1 VAAESRSRFESG
13 YRSMD
18 PFATLGFER
27 RYNLDK
33 ALLDRRY
40 RELQQ
45 ALHPDKHV
53 SAPASERALTLS
65 KAIEVNEAY
74 RVLRDDQKRG
84 EALLAGMG
92 RAVSEQQADPELLT
106 EMMELREAL
115 SDAREADDQAQ
126 VSLLAADV
134 TEKASATSRQLS
146 EVFTR
151 LESKSASETKE
162 LSDAQT
168 LLARLRYYRRFQDEV
183 AQFEDQALT

>member
-1 VAAESRSRFESG
+1 ML
-13 YRSMD
+13 MD

-33 ALLDRRY
+33 TLLDRRY

-45 ALHPDKHV
+45 ALHPDKHA
-53 SAPASERALTLS
+53 SAPASERALTLR

-84 EALLAGMG
+84 EALLVLMG
-92 RAVSEQQADPELLT
+92 REVSDQQADPELLM

-115 SDAREADDQAQ
+115 SDARAADDHAR
-126 VSLLAADV
+126 VSRLAAEV
-134 TEKASATSRQLS
+134 TEKATATSRQLS

-151 LESKSASETKE
+151 LAAASSNKE
-162 LSDAQT
+162 LGDAQT
-168 LLARLRYYRRFQDEV
+168 LLSRLRYYRRFQDEV
-183 AQFEDQALT
+183 ALFEDQALT